1 MSIKEYADVL
11 RLAIKMQIG
20 YEREEL
26 ENNPNANEDFRYG
39 IITGLDIALEKI
51 DASMFLAEK
60 YS

>member
-1 MSIKEYADVL
+1 
-11 RLAIKMQIG
+11 MQIG

-39 IITGLDIALEKI
+39 IITGLDIAMEKI